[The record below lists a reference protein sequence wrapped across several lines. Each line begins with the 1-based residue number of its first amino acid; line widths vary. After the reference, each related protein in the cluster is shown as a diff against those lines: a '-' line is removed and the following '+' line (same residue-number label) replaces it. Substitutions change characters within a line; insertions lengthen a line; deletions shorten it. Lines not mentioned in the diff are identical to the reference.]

1 MPEMLK
7 KLRKKRSWQLTLPL
21 VRMYASRKHNRKG
34 MSLRAMCRLEKKL
47 TLNRET
53 GFNEFVTC
61 NIKPEIPPERRYLT
75 RPMPRY
81 TASVTPAKIAKMLIA
96 EMEKYFVEL
105 WDSNRFHLVFCSG
118 GLDSRIMSL
127 VLARLRRKKG
137 KRWLG
142 DIHFRCHEPEG
153 QLFKKSMAKQGW
165 KPSEYSV
172 YKEGRFRGL
181 DYFSIGKFNRDV
193 NAFHRPLAEFWDDL
207 LTTKEER
214 KTVLVTG
221 SGGGELFSYPL
232 FKHWKFTA
240 NRYEDFVYNTRAI
253 VISVHRTYNRWNDVL
268 SPFLAYGYLD
278 KAFRVPKKYF
288 KWVKAECFST
298 VNPYKGWQKRDLMR
312 MALFNQLRG
321 ELPLFV
327 GHEYNLKISGA
338 TADYMRKKYR
348 GSKFY
353 RDFGHLDY
361 VARAQPW
368 VPYVQGK
375 VNEILKSPDAKLYG
389 YAAMYQGV
397 KR

>member
-1 MPEMLK
+1 MPKMLK
-7 KLRKKRSWQLTLPL
+7 RWRKKKSWKLTLPL
-21 VRMYASRKHNRKG
+21 CRMYASKRYNRKG
-34 MSLRAMCRLEKKL
+34 MSLRAMCRLENNL

-53 GFNEFVTC
+53 GFNEFVVC
-61 NIKPEIPPERRYLT
+61 DYKSEIPPEYQYLT
-75 RPMPRY
+75 GSLPKYP
-81 TASVTPAKIAKMLIA
+81 ASVTAARIAKMLIG
-96 EMEKYFVEL
+96 EIEKYFVEL

-127 VLARLRRKKG
+127 VLSRLRKKKG
-137 KRWLG
+137 RRWLG

-153 QLFKKSMAKQGW
+153 RLFNRAMAMQGW

-207 LTTKEER
+207 LTAKEER

-232 FKHWKFTA
+232 FKRWRFTD
-240 NRYEDFVYNTRAI
+240 NRYEDFVYNTRPI

-268 SPFLAYGYLD
+268 SPFLGYGYLD
-278 KAFRVPKKYF
+278 RAFRVPKKYF
-288 KWVKAECFST
+288 KWVKARCYST
-298 VNPYKGWQKRDLMR
+298 VDPYKGWQKRDLMR
-312 MALFNQLRG
+312 MALFRQLRG
-321 ELPLFV
+321 KVMFFV
-327 GHEYNLKISGA
+327 GHEYNLKISRETEA
-338 TADYMRKKYR
+338 YMKKKYR

-353 RDFGHLDY
+353 RDFRHLDY
-361 VARAQPW
+361 VRRAQPW
-368 VPYVQGK
+368 SPYVRGRL
-375 VNEILKSPDAKLYG
+375 NEVLKSDDGKLYG

>member
-7 KLRKKRSWQLTLPL
+7 KWRKKKSWQLTLPL
-21 VRMYASRKHNRKG
+21 VRMYASKKHNQKG
-34 MSLRAMCRLEKKL
+34 MSLRAMCNLENNL

-53 GFNEFVTC
+53 GFNEFLIC
-61 NIKPEIPPERRYLT
+61 DYKPEIPPEYHYLT
-75 RPMPRY
+75 SPLPKY
-81 TASVTPAKIAKMLIA
+81 HASTTPAKIAKMLIE

-105 WDSNRFHLVFCSG
+105 WDSSRFHLVFCSG
-118 GLDSRIMSL
+118 GLDSRILSR
-127 VLARLRRKKG
+127 VLAKLRKKKG
-137 KRWLG
+137 RRWLG

-153 QLFKKSMAKQGW
+153 RLFKRAMAMQGW
-165 KPSEYSV
+165 KSSEYSV
-172 YKEGRFRGL
+172 YKEGSFRGL
-181 DYFSIGKFNRDV
+181 DYFNSADFTHYV
-193 NAFHRPLAEFWDDL
+193 NGFHNPLAEFWDDL

-232 FKHWKFTA
+232 FKRWKFTE
-240 NRYEDFVYNTRAI
+240 NRYEDFVYNTRPI
-253 VISVHRTYNRWNDVL
+253 VISVHRTYHRWHDIL
-268 SPFLAYGYLD
+268 SPFLSYGYLD

-288 KWVKAECFST
+288 KWVKARCYST
-298 VNPYKGWQKRDLMR
+298 VDPYKGWQKRDLMR
-312 MALFNQLRG
+312 MALFKHLRG
-321 ELPLFV
+321 KVMLFV
-327 GHEYNLKISGA
+327 GHEYNLRISGE

-361 VARAQPW
+361 VKRAQPW
-368 VPYVQGK
+368 TLYRRGK
-375 VNEILKSPDAKLYG
+375 VNDILKSLDVKLYG